1 MWDEEE
7 ARLIESV
14 LAGNHDDFAQLIRP
28 HLPQWL
34 ALASAWLG
42 NSFDAD
48 DAVQS
53 AMIRCYEGLGSF
65 RQEAKFS
72 TWATKIVLREC
83 KGIYKGRA
91 INTVSWSELHGGTT
105 VLSENSE
112 DLVLL
117 KELVYR
123 CLDREEQRLFTELLE
138 KGRSIHEVA
147 DEIGASPGAVKTRI
161 WRIRARLKNVLRI
174 GGDG

>member
-1 MWDEEE
+1 M
-7 ARLIESV
+7 A
-14 LAGNHDDFAQLIRP
+14 
-28 HLPQWL
+28 QWL
-34 ALASAWLG
+34 TLASAWLG
-42 NSFDAD
+42 NSVDAD
-48 DAVQS
+48 DAVQN

-83 KGIYKGRA
+83 HQVYKGRA
-91 INTVSWSELHGGTT
+91 INTVSWSELHGGATEP
-105 VLSENSE
+105 SGSSE
-112 DLVLL
+112 DLILL

-123 CLDREEQRLFTELLE
+123 CLDPKEQRLFTELLE

-161 WRIRARLKNVLRI
+161 WRIRARLKNVLRF

>member
-7 ARLIESV
+7 SRLIESV
-14 LAGNHDDFAQLIRP
+14 LAGHREDFALLIRP
-28 HLPQWL
+28 HLPGWL
-34 ALASAWLG
+34 TLASAWLG
-42 NSFDAD
+42 NAFDAD

-53 AMIRCYEGLGSF
+53 AMIRCYEKLGSF
-65 RQEAKFS
+65 RQEAHFS

-83 KGIYKGRA
+83 HAVYRNRA
-91 INTVSWSELHGGTT
+91 INTVSWSELHEEAT
-105 VLSENSE
+105 VPSENSE
-112 DLVLL
+112 DVILL

-123 CLDREEQRLFTELLE
+123 YLDREEQRLFTELLE

-161 WRIRARLKNVLRI
+161 WRIRARLKNVLRL